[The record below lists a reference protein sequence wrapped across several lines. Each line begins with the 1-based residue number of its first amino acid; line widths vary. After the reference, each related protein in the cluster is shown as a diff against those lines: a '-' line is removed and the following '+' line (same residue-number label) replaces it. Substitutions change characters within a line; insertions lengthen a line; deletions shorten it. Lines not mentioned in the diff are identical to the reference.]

1 MIKPLAKAVRC
12 NIVDFPCCASE
23 NSLLSVLGN
32 RPLSYAAATKFP
44 SIEAMAR
51 LRSCEIPCFFPVKQ
65 GIFAR
70 DGFAQDWPLRH
81 LARISAAFFRLA
93 VAYTES
99 GTQEAA
105 NWDGCA
111 WSCIAADHRLPRSF
125 HLTAVSRAPSRVLLA
140 AALRGRGMVLVKFS
154 RLRQPDAFQSSS
166 FDLVAEALNDQA
178 DQRQTERGVGEINA
192 VKFLGR
198 YAAQYTFP

>member
-32 RPLSYAAATKFP
+32 RPLSYAAATKFL

-93 VAYTES
+93 VPCTES
-99 GTQEAA
+99 SLQRAGNWLRVVMHSRRSPAAPVFPSYRGVPCPEPGPVGCCVAGTGHGPGQILQVTLAL
-105 NWDGCA
+105 
-111 WSCIAADHRLPRSF
+111 RLPIVEFRS
-125 HLTAVSRAPSRVLLA
+125 RR
-140 AALRGRGMVLVKFS
+140 
-154 RLRQPDAFQSSS
+154 
-166 FDLVAEALNDQA
+166 
-178 DQRQTERGVGEINA
+178 
-192 VKFLGR
+192 
-198 YAAQYTFP
+198 